1 MAEALVELED
11 PLAALLPRGSI
22 LPPAALV
29 RAMLAALL
37 PPEATA
43 PAPEWLWPDQAASFR
58 RALAAL
64 ERYGGALLAD
74 PVGSGKTWIALA
86 VAGALGRVASVVAP
100 AALGPAWR
108 EAAGRTGVAIEFTS
122 HERISRGRLPHCPR
136 GLVIVDE
143 SHRFRE
149 PGTRRYRHLAPWLGR
164 TPVLL
169 LSATPVVNRL
179 PDLAHQ
185 LLLGLRDDALLASG
199 CVSLRA
205 ALAEGMAPAC
215 LGEVVLSRPDPAGLP
230 ALRRRRLTSPLGAE
244 DRGLLA
250 ELGGLRLSRDAGVR
264 TLLRG
269 ALCAALASSP
279 AALVTALRRY
289 QGLLHQAREAVA
301 AGRTLT
307 RRELR
312 AAAGRDPEQLVLWA
326 MLPATDQPLEL
337 ALEDAPAVAALLSRS
352 LGESPYAAA
361 RLALLEELLRDR
373 CPTVVFTGSRATLA
387 WLRDRLA
394 AHRPAWLT
402 GSGAG
407 LGPARRSRAEVLA
420 LFGPEASAR
429 YPGALPHLLLATDVA
444 AEGLN
449 LQRAR
454 RVVHFDLPWTA
465 VRLAQRAGRARRLR
479 STAPVV
485 EVVTFAPAPELE
497 RVERRVARL
506 ARKSRLPAAA
516 GLEDRGSW
524 LHRWRGDLAPLAA
537 GERRSGVAAV
547 AGPAPGWIVCLALH
561 REGERGPPRP
571 ARLCWIGDDGARSER
586 PSEVVPRLL
595 AALHAEG
602 REPFPAEWGAL
613 RDTVTPLIREALAAL
628 HGRAWEAVSRPRDQ
642 RRLAQRLV
650 RLSTR
655 AARARNRDALRLL
668 DAGLRWLGQG
678 LRAGEELLVSRL
690 LGLSG
695 QALLQALGD
704 LPGESEPPGPAL
716 PRIAGIVRVTSFPP

>member
-11 PLAALLPRGSI
+11 PLAALLPRESV
-22 LPPAALV
+22 LPPAPLV

-37 PPEATA
+37 PPEAAT
-43 PAPEWLWPDQAASFR
+43 PAPEWLWSDQVVSYR
-58 RALAAL
+58 RVLAAL
-64 ERYGGALLAD
+64 DRYGGALLAD

-86 VAGALGRVASVVAP
+86 VAWALGRGASVVAP

-108 EAAGRTGVAIEFTS
+108 DAAGRTGVPIEFTS
-122 HERISRGRLPHCPR
+122 HERVSRGRLPRHPR

-169 LSATPVVNRL
+169 LSATPVVNGLR
-179 PDLAHQ
+179 DLAHQ
-185 LLLGLRDDALLASG
+185 LLLALPDDALLASG
-199 CVSLRA
+199 CVSLRV
-205 ALAEGMAPAC
+205 ALNEGRAPAC

-230 ALRRRRLTSPLGAE
+230 TLRRRRLTPPFDPE
-244 DRGLLA
+244 DRRLLA
-250 ELGGLRLSRDAGVR
+250 DLGRLRLSRDAGVR
-264 TLLRG
+264 TLLRA

-289 QGLLHQAREAVA
+289 QTLLHHATAAAA

-312 AAAGRDPEQLVLWA
+312 AAAGRDQEQLVLWGV
-326 MLPATDQPLEL
+326 LPGGDQPLEL
-337 ALEDAPAVAALLSRS
+337 ALEDGPAVAALLDRP

-361 RLALLEELLRDR
+361 RLALLEALVRDR

-387 WLRDRLA
+387 WLRDQLA
-394 AHRPAWLT
+394 SLRPAWLS

-407 LGPARRSRAEVLA
+407 IGPARRSRAEVLA
-420 LFGPEASAR
+420 LFGPDPPAQDR
-429 YPGALPHLLLATDVA
+429 GVLPHLLLATDVA

-449 LQRAR
+449 LQRAS

-465 VRLAQRAGRARRLR
+465 VRLTQRAGRARRLR
-479 STAPVV
+479 SLSPVV
-485 EVVTFAPAPELE
+485 EVITFAPAPELE

-506 ARKSRLPAAA
+506 LRKSRLPATA

-524 LHRWRGDLAPLAA
+524 LHRWRADLAPLAA
-537 GERRSGVAAV
+537 GERRSGVAVV
-547 AGPAPGWIVCLALH
+547 AGPAPGWLACLTLQP
-561 REGERGPPRP
+561 EGERGPPRP
-571 ARLCWIGDDGARSER
+571 ARLCWIGDDGTRSEW
-586 PSEVVPRLL
+586 PADVVPRLL
-595 AALHAEG
+595 AALGAVG
-602 REPFPAEWGAL
+602 REPSSAEWAAL
-613 RDTVTPLIREALAAL
+613 RRAVTPLLREALAAL

-655 AARARNRDALRLL
+655 AARARNREALRLL
-668 DAGLRWLGQG
+668 DAGLRWLGHG
-678 LRAGEELLVSRL
+678 LRAGEELLASRL
-690 LGLSG
+690 LGLPG
-695 QALLQALGD
+695 RALLQALRD
-704 LPGESEPPGPAL
+704 LPGEPAPPGPAL